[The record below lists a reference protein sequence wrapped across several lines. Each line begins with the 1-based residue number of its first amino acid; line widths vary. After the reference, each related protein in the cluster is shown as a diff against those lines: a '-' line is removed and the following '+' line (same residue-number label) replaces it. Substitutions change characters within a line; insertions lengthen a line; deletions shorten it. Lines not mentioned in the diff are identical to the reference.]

1 MLSFTEK
8 KIVKEKKSVS
18 CRMTSVFFLDGNPC
32 TRTFHPQT
40 HNWLS
45 IICGAHMDEEK
56 ELLLHHLRLLLLVP
70 CRLLSFV
77 GASLL
82 FELLVAAVAIAM
94 PRILDALPEAWYV
107 FELTYSM
114 SQIECMIVFY
124 LNLQVFYLFRESIL
138 E

>member
-1 MLSFTEK
+1 
-8 KIVKEKKSVS
+8 
-18 CRMTSVFFLDGNPC
+18 
-32 TRTFHPQT
+32 
-40 HNWLS
+40 
-45 IICGAHMDEEK
+45 
-56 ELLLHHLRLLLLVP
+56 
-70 CRLLSFV
+70 
-77 GASLL
+77 
-82 FELLVAAVAIAM
+82 M